1 MSRTCTYDDMNLCA
15 SWYPVLIVDEDGSFF
30 SPPSLAFVFVIS
42 AWDPRA
48 RAGAGAGTAS
58 TDDEE
63 PEALLPLAGRF
74 FFDFPGGVVTAR
86 IRRKKKTIN
95 QNQPS

>member
-1 MSRTCTYDDMNLCA
+1 MNLCA
-15 SWYPVLIVDEDGSFF
+15 SWYPVLIVDEDDSFF

-48 RAGAGAGTAS
+48 RASAGAGAAS

-63 PEALLPLAGRF
+63 PEAQLPLAGRF
-74 FFDFPGGVVTAR
+74 FFDFPGGVVTAQ
-86 IRRKKKTIN
+86 IRKKKKKTIN

>member
-1 MSRTCTYDDMNLCA
+1 MNLCA
-15 SWYPVLIVDEDGSFF
+15 SWYPVLIVEEDDSFF
-30 SPPSLAFVFVIS
+30 SPPSLALVFGIS

-48 RAGAGAGTAS
+48 RAGAGAAS

-63 PEALLPLAGRF
+63 PEVLLPLAGRF
-74 FFDFPGGVVTAR
+74 FFDFSGGVVTAQ
-86 IRRKKKTIN
+86 IRKKKKKKIN